1 MTVIKGKPITID
13 DLGSLVA
20 VLEIDRTFLTE
31 DALAIEAEVVAEKLQ
46 RMRVALTIRMIRSP
60 IEGTTFMKIAAV
72 IVMVSKV
79 STMVA
84 TKMGTIAK
92 NLPAHL
98 GIVDSAPTV
107 EVEDTEMI
115 TMIHQLGVMTQ
126 GIEIIDGGFSL
137 PSCSKKVHK
146 S

>member
-1 MTVIKGKPITID
+1 
-13 DLGSLVA
+13 
-20 VLEIDRTFLTE
+20 
-31 DALAIEAEVVAEKLQ
+31 
-46 RMRVALTIRMIRSP
+46 
-60 IEGTTFMKIAAV
+60 MKIAAV

-79 STMVA
+79 RTMVA

-137 PSCSKKVHK
+137 PSCSKRFINHK
-146 S
+146 ACIEIIGSYSLRYITQL